1 MDGKLS
7 AVALTGIVLLSVVG
21 IGGAAALADGT
32 QAAGN
37 DSAEVSV
44 SASGSV
50 SAEPDRAVVSVA
62 ATAEGETA
70 SAATDRLANSSSTL
84 RDALGDENLS
94 VESVRTTGYT
104 VYQQETNGTT
114 TYVARQSFAATTS
127 NTSEAGALIDAAV
140 ANGATEINGVT
151 FTLSDDRRQDLRADA
166 IDAAVDDARGQG
178 EAVAESTGLT
188 LGSVRSVSTGE
199 GGGFLGERVGADAE
213 TTIDASP
220 VTVSATVD
228 ITYNATAD

>member
-21 IGGAAALADGT
+21 IGGAAALTDGA

-50 SAEPDRAVVSVA
+50 SAEPDRAIVYVA
-62 ATAEGETA
+62 VTAEAENA
-70 SAATDRLANSSSTL
+70 SAATDRLANSTSTL
-84 RDALGDENLS
+84 RDALGDENFS
-94 VESVRTTGYT
+94 VESVRTTDYA
-104 VYQQETNGTT
+104 VYQQEDNGTT
-114 TYVARQSFAATTS
+114 TYVARQSFAATTG

-151 FTLSDDRRQDLRADA
+151 FTLSEDRRQDLRADA
-166 IDAAVDDARGQG
+166 ID
-178 EAVAESTGLT
+178 EAVADAESQAQAVADSTGLT
-188 LGSVRSVSTGE
+188 LGSVESVSTGE
-199 GGGFLGERVGADAE
+199 GGGFLGERVAADE
-213 TTIDASP
+213 GTTIDAGP

-228 ITYNATAD
+228 ITYNATSN